1 VLLSR
6 NRPACLSTPKT
17 FSAFDG
23 KKRCFKHVRLSS
35 PGFEPDAATVEL
47 AQKAGISKIEISNDP
62 FDAVKDATVVYSD
75 VWASMGQKEEAAA
88 RLKRFQGFQVSPVT
102 RDSAPRVP
110 RYSDHVASL
119 SV

>member
-1 VLLSR
+1 MS
-6 NRPACLSTPKT
+6 
-17 FSAFDG
+17 FSF
-23 KKRCFKHVRLSS
+23 

-102 RDSAPRVP
+102 LSPSCP
-110 RYSDHVASL
+110 SFSDHVGDSL
-119 SV
+119 SFE